1 MSLLTENN
9 TIRALLRSLDEHNEG
24 EWDHAERVAVYASA
38 IGFEMR
44 LSDEELRVLR
54 NAAML
59 HDIGKMRVSASILK
73 KVGQLTEEDFFML
86 RLHAQIAIEVIEEF
100 EFLEPCLPA
109 ITLHHER
116 WDGKGYPKGLAEDQ
130 IPLEARIIH
139 VAETYDIL
147 VNGSPWRQP
156 LTVDMAFQEM
166 SDHAGTQ
173 FDPQVI
179 HALNACRDKI
189 QPLGT

>member
-9 TIRALLRSLDEHNEG
+9 TIRALLRSLDEHNRG
-24 EWDHAERVAVYASA
+24 EWDHAERVAVYATA
-38 IGFEMR
+38 IGFELGMG
-44 LSDEELRVLR
+44 DAELRDLR

-59 HDIGKMRVSASILK
+59 HDIGKMRVSAELLS
-73 KVGQLTEEDFFML
+73 KVGELTEDDFFML

-100 EFLEPCLPA
+100 EFLEKCLPA

-116 WDGKGYPKGLAEDQ
+116 WDGNGYPTGLAGDQ

-156 LTVDMAFQEM
+156 LPVDNAFKEIL
-166 SDHAGTQ
+166 DHSGSQ
-173 FDPQVI
+173 FDPTVVR
-179 HALNACRDKI
+179 ALDRCRSKI